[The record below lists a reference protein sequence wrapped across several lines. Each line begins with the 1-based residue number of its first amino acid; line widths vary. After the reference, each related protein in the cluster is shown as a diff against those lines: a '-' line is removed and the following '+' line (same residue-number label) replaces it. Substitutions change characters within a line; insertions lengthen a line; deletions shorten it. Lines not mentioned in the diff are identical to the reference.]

1 MGRVVVVGSVNV
13 DLTVSAARLPIAGE
27 TVVGSGPE
35 LHQGGKGANAAV
47 AASRLGASVT
57 LVGAVGADEF
67 GQQAL
72 QALERDGVDT
82 SHVTVTPSTAT
93 GAALIVIDSNGEN
106 LIAVGEGANATLDPR
121 TVAQAVRG
129 TLGNHRRSPRTRPC
143 LLIGTEVP
151 DSGARAAIEIGRELG
166 AHLVLD
172 PAPARP
178 SLLELDLRGVIL
190 TPNVGE
196 SRALTGADDVHTAI
210 AGLAER
216 NGGAPVIV
224 TQGAAGALVQET
236 PGRGVGRIPPPGTVN
251 AVDTTGAGDTFAGAL
266 CSRLASGEPVMDS
279 ARFAVAAGACAVR
292 GAGARAA
299 MPTQADVRDALAT

>member
-1 MGRVVVVGSVNV
+1 MGARVVVVGSVNA
-13 DLTVSAARLPIAGE
+13 DLTVSAAHLPVAGE
-27 TVVGSGPE
+27 TVVGSGPV

-82 SHVTVTPSTAT
+82 SLVTVTSSTAT
-93 GAALIVIDSNGEN
+93 GAALIVLDSFGEN
-106 LIAVGEGANATLDPR
+106 LIAVGQGANATLDPR
-121 TVAQAVRG
+121 TVAQAVRSTLDDKRG
-129 TLGNHRRSPRTRPC
+129 TSGHRPC
-143 LLIGTEVP
+143 VLVGTEVP
-151 DSGARAAIEIGRELG
+151 DSGVRAAIETGRELG

-178 SLLELDLRGVIL
+178 SLLEIDLLGVIL
-190 TPNVGE
+190 TPNEGE
-196 SRALTGADDVHTAI
+196 ARALTGTDDVPTAI
-210 AGLAER
+210 AELAAR

-224 TQGAAGALVQET
+224 TQGAAGALVQEE
-236 PGRGVGRIPPPGTVN
+236 PGRGVTHIPPPGQVTV
-251 AVDTTGAGDTFAGAL
+251 VDTTGAGDTFAGAL
-266 CSRLASGEPVMDS
+266 CSSLASGQTVMES

-292 GAGARAA
+292 GAGARTA
-299 MPTQADVRDALAT
+299 MPTQADVRG